1 MKKQVILNVIYL
13 VGIMISLKFAIETYR
28 DGSPLIT
35 IFCVAVLL
43 TLIYF
48 KLQLYKDVR
57 NNIPTKKDEK

>member
-1 MKKQVILNVIYL
+1 MKKQIILNVIYL
-13 VGIMISLKFAIETYR
+13 VGIMVSLKYAIETYR

-57 NNIPTKKDEK
+57 KNIPQNKDKK

>member
-1 MKKQVILNVIYL
+1 MKKQIILNVIYL
-13 VGIMISLKFAIETYR
+13 IGIMASLKFAVETYR

-35 IFCVAVLL
+35 IFCVAVML

-57 NNIPTKKDEK
+57 KNLPQNTDKK